1 MHIDCT
7 PFPNTR
13 VFWTAR
19 KTRDGFRGVVT
30 TVEVSAWSPSSWAR
44 GRFVSDITRPSRA
57 DAIQDAETAAREA
70 ARTGY
75 VPTF

>member
-1 MHIDCT
+1 MHTDCV

-13 VFWTAR
+13 IFWTAR

-30 TVEVSAWSPSSWAR
+30 TVEASAWAPASWAR
-44 GRFVSDITRPSRA
+44 GRFVSDVTRPTRA
-57 DAIQDAETAAREA
+57 DAIKDAEGAALEA

>member
-1 MHIDCT
+1 MHTDCV

-13 VFWTAR
+13 IFWTAR
-19 KTRDGFRGVVT
+19 KMRDGFRGVVT
-30 TVEVSAWSPSSWAR
+30 TVEASAWAPASWAR
-44 GRFVSDITRPSRA
+44 GRFVSDIARPTRA
-57 DAIQDAETAAREA
+57 DAIQDAEGAALEA